1 MNHFSHFDTKPF
13 AAASIGQV
21 HLAYLKDSNKKVA
34 VKIQYPGV
42 EKSIRSDIDNL
53 MTLLSVANLLPKGLY
68 VENVIAHVKT
78 ELFNEC
84 DYIREAKCSIK
95 FQHLLKND
103 PAFQIPNVEDKI
115 STKHVLITDFAE
127 GIPVDQ
133 CFDLDEDT
141 RNHVII
147 NLTVQN
153 EIRVNI
159 FLIIFI
165 DCRKYA
171 TALSKRIIHLQFY
184 ANGSKLVQ
192 FFV

>member
-1 MNHFSHFDTKPF
+1 MKYFSKFDTKPF

-68 VENVIAHVKT
+68 VENVIKHVKT

-95 FQHLLKND
+95 FQNLLKND
-103 PAFQIPNVEDKI
+103 PAFLIPNVDDKI

-133 CFDLDEDT
+133 CLDLDQEQ
-141 RNHVII
+141 RNHVIYY
-147 NLTVQN
+147 LVLL
-153 EIRVNI
+153 
-159 FLIIFI
+159 LI
-165 DCRKYA
+165 K
-171 TALSKRIIHLQFY
+171 TK
-184 ANGSKLVQ
+184 
-192 FFV
+192 